1 MKTIIPAQ
9 TPEQLLKEANGYF
22 GLGLLEEVE
31 KRVIQYEESS
41 GLDSHV
47 ISLRK
52 ELMSA
57 RGDYPASAKLA
68 RDDFKN
74 SRSQLDDLHFVNAA
88 GDPAWAYAKSI
99 QIPGI
104 VREPLYWFNLACF
117 ASQIGKFRDA
127 VASLLVTFRISE
139 RFLSDAF
146 FDPDLESLWPWM
158 KAVVLDDTL
167 AERLAH
173 WAWPEVAEV
182 AESSKN
188 ELTLTPLMRDRVPE
202 VFRQYIPC
210 GSQMN
215 GLYANPSMP
224 SDLFHAYL
232 AWQRETIAPRVR
244 LLREMHQRATHHLC
258 KRQLRFAFW
267 QASHGNLTAARYHIL
282 HYLARFPEHLPRLDF
297 LRKYGMGCFL
307 DDLAPAIHEDSQ
319 FAEKMNSFA
328 HQVENTERSREILDE
343 IGPEGCRST
352 IFKFRLAHWHLRT
365 DRTDDGIRLLI
376 DVIKAWPD
384 DAAAYSR
391 LTDAFITS
399 ERWEEARLSFRAA
412 PAHGQTFRHFMDQW
426 HQIKEEDKAMKAP
439 EAPSG
444 DFFYGQRS
452 LGGNLRR
459 EHYFSEG
466 PAPKS
471 THRRVDAFSPET

>member
-1 MKTIIPAQ
+1 
-9 TPEQLLKEANGYF
+9 
-22 GLGLLEEVE
+22 
-31 KRVIQYEESS
+31 
-41 GLDSHV
+41 
-47 ISLRK
+47 
-52 ELMSA
+52 MSA

-104 VREPLYWFNLACF
+104 VREPLFWFNLACY
-117 ASQIGKFRDA
+117 ASQIGKFRRAA
-127 VASLLVTFRISE
+127 VSLLICFRIFDE
-139 RFLSDAF
+139 FFSDAF
-146 FDPDLESLWPWM
+146 LDPDLESLWPWM
-158 KAVVLDDTL
+158 KTVELDDTL

-173 WAWPEVAEV
+173 WVWMQAAQV

-210 GSQMN
+210 GSQIN

-244 LLREMHQRATHHLC
+244 LLREMHQRATRHLC

-282 HYLARFPEHLPRLDF
+282 HYLASFPEHLPRLDF
-297 LRKYGMGCFL
+297 FRKYGMGYFL
-307 DDLAPAIHEDSQ
+307 DDLAPAIREDSQ
-319 FAEKMNSFA
+319 FAEKMNSSA
-328 HQVENTERSREILDE
+328 YQMENKERSREILDD
-343 IGPEGCRST
+343 IGPVGCRST
-352 IFKFRLAHWHLRT
+352 IFKFRLAHWHLET

-384 DAAAYSR
+384 DAATYSR
-391 LTDAFITS
+391 LTAAFITRK
-399 ERWEEARLSFRAA
+399 RWEEARLSFRTA
-412 PAHGQTFRHFMDQW
+412 PAYGQKFLLFTDQW
-426 HQIKEEDKAMKAP
+426 HQIKEEDETRKAP
-439 EAPSG
+439 KSPSR

-452 LGGNLRR
+452 LGGHLRE
-459 EHYFSEG
+459 EHYFSEDQTM
-466 PAPKS
+466 KS
-471 THRRVDAFSPET
+471 THRPVDASSPET